1 MTGSVV
7 KENSALNKY
16 FFGSDLKE
24 FLTVEK
30 FINFQKQLLSELVK
44 MEVKINIYF

>member
-1 MTGSVV
+1 MTGSVI

-16 FFGSDLKE
+16 FFGSDFKE

-30 FINFQKQLLSELVK
+30 FISFQKQLLSEMIK
-44 MEVKINIYF
+44 MEVTI